1 MLNNSTGT
9 YTDDFLSKLVS
20 NDLRTYKDFADDDF
34 LFYKASC
41 QNSVFANSM
50 GATAQNIAERYLK
63 HIIDIYAIPETENE
77 ENKKQIILRVNS
89 LRALINYVTRDMGLD
104 MPLALQ
110 NDLLVIDGLYFTTR
124 YPGDDV
130 VQLTVG
136 DVLKY
141 LDILENCK
149 HYVESVIA
157 EQECS

>member
-1 MLNNSTGT
+1 MSDNSTET
-9 YTDDFLSKLVS
+9 YTADFLSKLVS

-34 LFYKASC
+34 LRYKASC
-41 QNSVFANSM
+41 QNSIFANSM

-77 ENKKQIILRVNS
+77 ENRKQIILRANN
-89 LRALINYVTRDMGLD
+89 LKALVNYVTRDMGLD
-104 MPLALQ
+104 MPLTLQ

-136 DVLKY
+136 DILKY
-141 LDILENCK
+141 LNILENCK

>member
-110 NDLLVIDGLYFTTR
+110 NDLLVIDGLYFTTKR
-124 YPGDDV
+124 
-130 VQLTVG
+130 
-136 DVLKY
+136 
-141 LDILENCK
+141 
-149 HYVESVIA
+149 
-157 EQECS
+157 

>member
-130 VQLTVG
+130 VQLTV
-136 DVLKY
+136 
-141 LDILENCK
+141 
-149 HYVESVIA
+149 
-157 EQECS
+157 